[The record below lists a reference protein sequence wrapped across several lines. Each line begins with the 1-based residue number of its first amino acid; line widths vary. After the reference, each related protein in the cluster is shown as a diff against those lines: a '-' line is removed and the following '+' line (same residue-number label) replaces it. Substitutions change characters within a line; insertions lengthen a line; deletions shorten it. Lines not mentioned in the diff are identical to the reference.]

1 MVSQRALRSAQ
12 RGAVV
17 IEFALVFVLF
27 FVVMY
32 GIVAYGVIFA
42 VKHSLVQAANE
53 GARAAVRDVGGV
65 TARVELARTV
75 AAENLAWLGDKA
87 PEPQVSAALCAAT
100 PYVCLKVEL
109 AYDYATNPLV
119 PALPALGVALPE
131 RLTGQAMVQLDA
143 VY

>member
-1 MVSQRALRSAQ
+1 MLSQGAARGSQ

-65 TARVELARTV
+65 AARVELARAV
-75 AAENLAWLGDKA
+75 ATENLAWLGDRA
-87 PEPQVSAALCAAT
+87 PEPQVSAELCAAT
-100 PYVCLKVEL
+100 PYVCLTVEL
-109 AYDYATNPLV
+109 SYDYAANPLV
-119 PALPALGVALPE
+119 PALPALGVALPD
-131 RLTGQAMVQLDA
+131 RLAGRAMVQLDA